1 MSDSDVLQVSDVDEL
16 IDRGLDA
23 VESEDLEKAERILDE
38 AGTIAG
44 ENHVRVLHLA
54 GMLAWAQGDLEHAT
68 GFLQQAAD
76 LAPDRLEIYLD
87 CAECLFLCD
96 ERSEAEANV
105 RAGLQLQ
112 GLSDLQRSEA
122 SLLLAQLRI
131 DDDDPDEALEV
142 LDEVAEELRTHSA
155 YLSTLGAALLGADR
169 TDEAVEVLQ
178 RAAASEPDDPEYT
191 YQLAVALD
199 AAGRQEESVKHML
212 RVLELDTQ
220 DAGGLE
226 EPSPADV
233 DSLKTT
239 MEDVLED
246 LPDPLLKLVA
256 SAPITVQARA
266 TAAQVKKG
274 VNPRWAVFFEGT
286 PKTDTTAAKLEKIV
300 IAKDVV
306 VDEVDDDEE
315 VPLLLVSV
323 MAERIAEFF
332 DQDIVLAEA

>member
-1 MSDSDVLQVSDVDEL
+1 MSDSDVLQASDVDEL

-38 AGTIAG
+38 AGNVAG

-68 GFLQQAAD
+68 GFLQQSAD

-96 ERSEAEANV
+96 ERAEAEANV
-105 RAGLQLQ
+105 RAGLALQ

-122 SLLLAQLRI
+122 NLLLAQLRI

-142 LDEVAEELRTHSA
+142 LDEIAEELRTHSA

-169 TDEAVEVLQ
+169 TDESVEVLK

-191 YQLAVALD
+191 YQLGVALD
-199 AAGRQEESVKHML
+199 AAGHAEESVQQML
-212 RVLELDTQ
+212 RVLELDIAE
-220 DAGGLE
+220 AGGLE
-226 EPSPADV
+226 EPSAADV
-233 DSLKTT
+233 DSLRSTL
-239 MEDVLED
+239 EDVLED

-266 TAAQVKKG
+266 TPAQVKQG

-286 PKTDTTAAKLEKIV
+286 PKRDAADAKLERIV

-306 VDEVDDDEE
+306 VDEVDDDDE

-332 DQDIVLAEA
+332 DQDIVLAEG